1 MYPFI
6 VLPPLPEKRV
16 MFSWQ
21 KVATDT
27 FDPDFVDRRRAGLE
41 VGSKNYYLY
50 RNILMGMIIQSKFP
64 LSVFTLFYRTSYCE

>member
-41 VGSKNYYLY
+41 VVRLRNYNFYLLIIDFNHVGKGSLPSF
-50 RNILMGMIIQSKFP
+50 L
-64 LSVFTLFYRTSYCE
+64 TLFHRTS